1 MIFLVE
7 KGKKLNFEEE
17 MEKLENI
24 VTELEKGELSLDDS
38 VKKFEEGINISKEC
52 NKMLETAEKKISILL
67 ENDGEFEEENFV
79 SE

>member
-1 MIFLVE
+1 MKEE
-7 KGKKLNFEEE
+7 KKEFETE
-17 MEKLENI
+17 MNKLENI
-24 VTELEKGELSLDDS
+24 VTELEKGELSLDES

-67 ENDGEFEEENFV
+67 ENDGELQEDNFI